1 MRSATALR
9 SPAPR
14 SSSSSD
20 RKYTWNSTSP
30 SSSTSL
36 SSSPLIAAS
45 ASSYASSTV
54 CGTIER
60 SSCSRSHGHST
71 RSLRV
76 ISSRR
81 ARLARAP
88 SSTGLLPGG
97 RGARVRRLLL
107 RGGGLRRLAGS
118 RRRRRLL
125 LRSVAAVRDQVG
137 LRALHLVLVV
147 LAELGDE
154 VVQRLLLVLRLQ
166 EILDRL
172 LGLPERLLRRRS
184 DLRHLE
190 DVVAELRL
198 DRTDDRA
205 FLGAEDRGVEGLL
218 LLPLG
223 HAGQL
228 AALRLGGLVDRV
240 LLRDGRPALAAVEG
254 GLRGA
259 GLGLGARQDDQQV
272 AALRLSEALLVLVVV
287 ARDLRVGDLVLAL
300 DDLRADIV
308 GDDVELHAEEQV
320 GLGHARV
327 LEELLVVRILLE
339 RLLLLV
345 LELLLDFLVGDL
357 DVLLFGLLLDPLGR
371 NEELHDLLLQ
381 RVVLLL
387 ALGLELPLRR
397 LLRAVRDRLL
407 GQVRG
412 ALREVGRIGDRHV
425 RTRRRRAVGR
435 GVQPVVEL
443 RLGDDTVTH
452 LGDPIAGNVRSAA
465 GDERGAGRDG
475 QCDTK
480 NPRHS
485 KKKRS

>member
-97 RGARVRRLLL
+97 RGARTRRLLL

-137 LRALHLVLVV
+137 LRALRLVLVV

-166 EILDRL
+166 EVLDRL
-172 LGLPERLLRRRS
+172 LGLRERLLRGRGDAG
-184 DLRHLE
+184 DLE
-190 DVVAELRL
+190 VVVAELGL
-198 DRTDDRA
+198 DRTRQRA
-205 FLGAEDRGVEGLL
+205 LLGVEDRVVEGLL
-218 LLPLG
+218 LLALG
-223 HAGQL
+223 DAGQL
-228 AALRLGGLVDRV
+228 AALRLRRLVDRV
-240 LLRDGRPALAAVEG
+240 LLRHRGKALTARESLLG
-254 GLRGA
+254 GLCLRLV
-259 GLGLGARQDDQQV
+259 LGQDD
-272 AALRLSEALLVLVVV
+272 
-287 ARDLRVGDLVLAL
+287 
-300 DDLRADIV
+300 
-308 GDDVELHAEEQV
+308 EQV
-320 GLGHARV
+320 
-327 LEELLVVRILLE
+327 
-339 RLLLLV
+339 
-345 LELLLDFLVGDL
+345 
-357 DVLLFGLLLDPLGR
+357 
-371 NEELHDLLLQ
+371 
-381 RVVLLL
+381 
-387 ALGLELPLRR
+387 
-397 LLRAVRDRLL
+397 
-407 GQVRG
+407 
-412 ALREVGRIGDRHV
+412 
-425 RTRRRRAVGR
+425 
-435 GVQPVVEL
+435 
-443 RLGDDTVTH
+443 
-452 LGDPIAGNVRSAA
+452 
-465 GDERGAGRDG
+465 
-475 QCDTK
+475 
-480 NPRHS
+480 
-485 KKKRS
+485 

>member
-1 MRSATALR
+1 M
-9 SPAPR
+9 
-14 SSSSSD
+14 
-20 RKYTWNSTSP
+20 
-30 SSSTSL
+30 
-36 SSSPLIAAS
+36 AAS

-88 SSTGLLPGG
+88 SSPRLLPGG
-97 RGARVRRLLL
+97 RGARTRRLLL

-137 LRALHLVLVV
+137 LRALRLVLVV

-240 LLRDGRPALAAVEG
+240 LLGDRRPLPALVERLLG
-254 GLRGA
+254 
-259 GLGLGARQDDQQV
+259 GLGLSLRARQHHEQV
-272 AALRLSEALLVLVVV
+272 APLGLGEALLVLAVVGGDLGV
-287 ARDLRVGDLVLAL
+287 ADLVLAL
-300 DDLRADIV
+300 DDLVADVV
-308 GDDVELHAEEQV
+308 GDDVELDAEEQV
-320 GLGHARV
+320 GLGHAGV

-339 RLLLLV
+339 GLLLLV
-345 LELLLDFLVGDL
+345 LELLLDLLVGDL
-357 DVLLFGLLLDPLGR
+357 DVLLLGLLLDPLG
-371 NEELHDLLLQ
+371 
-381 RVVLLL
+381 
-387 ALGLELPLRR
+387 
-397 LLRAVRDRLL
+397 
-407 GQVRG
+407 
-412 ALREVGRIGDRHV
+412 
-425 RTRRRRAVGR
+425 
-435 GVQPVVEL
+435 
-443 RLGDDTVTH
+443 
-452 LGDPIAGNVRSAA
+452 
-465 GDERGAGRDG
+465 
-475 QCDTK
+475 
-480 NPRHS
+480 
-485 KKKRS
+485 